1 MSTLSTEQAPP
12 ISIPLRFFA
21 VAPLFLL
28 LAALL
33 LLTGVG
39 VADATVLLA
48 VTHCITLGFMAL
60 VMLGAI
66 QQILPVVI
74 GSPMPATRLVAWL
87 SFLPLVF
94 GTLSLVSGF
103 LLGKPVLLNSA
114 CLLLAC
120 AFVTFIVASLISL
133 SRAPASNASKTA
145 ILLSILSLI
154 GTVTL
159 GLLLARGHASGAA
172 LNYTQLSALH
182 ISLGLGG
189 WVMLLI
195 IGVSYQVVPMFQLT
209 PGYPEWLSASLAP
222 ALFTA
227 LMLYVASKLLEAA
240 PLSVLAE
247 GIYCVLAAGFAGVTL
262 RLQGRRR
269 RRVADA
275 TLGFFRLAMVSLL
288 CAVVIWLAGRFSP
301 HAATLRML
309 SAAIFMLG
317 FALSVIH
324 GMLYKIIPFLVWFH
338 LFRGGVKKG
347 VPNMKEIIPE
357 NWMWWLLRLHSATL
371 LAALLA
377 AFWNPLPLA
386 LGLALQG
393 ILLSVAMYTG
403 IAVYRRT
410 LKRIVEA

>member
-12 ISIPLRFFA
+12 ISIPLRFFV

-28 LAALL
+28 LAAA
-33 LLTGVG
+33 LTVKGI
-39 VADATVLLA
+39 ADASVLLA

-60 VMLGAI
+60 AMLGAI

-74 GSPMPATRLVAWL
+74 GSPMPAPRLVAWL
-87 SFLPLVF
+87 SFLPLIL

-103 LLGKPVLLNSA
+103 LLGEPALLDSA
-114 CLLLAC
+114 CLLLGC
-120 AFVTFIVASLISL
+120 AFLIFILASLISL

-145 ILLSILSLI
+145 ILLSLLALA

-159 GLLLARGHASGAA
+159 GLLLASGHASGAP

-182 ISLGLGG
+182 ISAGLGG

-195 IGVSYQVVPMFQLT
+195 VGVSYQVVPMFQLT

-227 LMLYVASKLLEAA
+227 LMLYVSAKLLDAA
-240 PLSVLAE
+240 PLSYLAE
-247 GIYCVLAAGFAGVTL
+247 GIYGMLAAGFAGVTL
-262 RLQGRRR
+262 RLQSRRR

-275 TLGFFRLAMVSLL
+275 TLGFFRLAMGSLL
-288 CAVVIWLAGRFSP
+288 CASLLWLAALFSP
-301 HAATLRML
+301 HAETMRLLSVAT
-309 SAAIFMLG
+309 FMLG

-338 LFRGGVKKG
+338 LFRGGIKKG

-357 NWMWWLLRLHSATL
+357 NWMWWHLRLHSVTL
-371 LAALLA
+371 LVAVLA
-377 AFWNPLPLA
+377 VFWSPLPLA
-386 LGLALQG
+386 LCLALQSLLLG
-393 ILLSVAMYTG
+393 IAMYTG

-410 LKRIVEA
+410 LQRLVEI